1 MQSALVPPGTYAL
14 ATVLALAVAL
24 TLLAQRA
31 SGAPA
36 LRNWHR
42 WLYPLVV
49 LAWLASLWVVA
60 LRLMASASFAEFVAR
75 AILVAGLITAIL
87 PLLRDLLAGFAIA
100 MEARFRVGDEV
111 RIGHQEG
118 KIVHLG
124 LRSIIVRCSD
134 KTERILNNRHVH
146 DVEVV
151 RRCEEPPDA
160 PCEWEIEFPPEV
172 PLAVAL
178 ERLEQAVMLS
188 PYAAPGHRPE
198 SFVARLDCDVLAVR
212 VKCQVFDRAY
222 RNHFYGDVVARLRAM
237 SEANGR
243 NEGTA
248 RLHEST
254 P

>member
-1 MQSALVPPGTYAL
+1 MQSPLIPPGTPVL
-14 ATVLALAVAL
+14 ATALALALAL

-60 LRLMASASFAEFVAR
+60 LRLMAAASLAEFVAR
-75 AILVAGLITAIL
+75 AILVVGLIVAIL

-100 MEARFRVGDEV
+100 VEARFRVGDDV
-111 RIGHQEG
+111 RIGTQEG

-124 LRSIIVRCSD
+124 LRSIVVRCND
-134 KTERILNNRHVH
+134 RTERILSNRRVQ

-151 RRCEEPPDA
+151 RRSEATPDG
-160 PCEWEIEFPPEV
+160 PCDWEVVFSPDL
-172 PLAVAL
+172 PLPVAL
-178 ERLEQAVMLS
+178 ERLERAVLLS

-198 SFVARLDCDVLAVR
+198 IFVARLDAQGLALRVR
-212 VKCQVFDRAY
+212 CQVFDRAY
-222 RNHFYGDVVARLRAM
+222 REHFHGDVVSRLRGMAEPADGVAK
-237 SEANGR
+237 SLRGP
-243 NEGTA
+243 
-248 RLHEST
+248 SW
-254 P
+254 